1 MADISKIT
9 LPNGNTYNIDAVTID
24 GRSVDTSISKSNPT
38 ENIPTTAAVID
49 YIEDQ
54 PFGAGN
60 VNVVIESSAGNIFKN
75 KNINTILTAKV
86 YRNSEDITE
95 TATSFTWIKKNK
107 DGIIDT
113 EWSRTISGNTITIT
127 SEDILSKAVFECTV
141 TLPD

>member
-75 KNINTILTAKV
+75 KNINTILTAMV

>member
-1 MADISKIT
+1 MANISKIT
-9 LPNGNTYNIDAVTID
+9 LPDGNTYNIDAVSIG
-24 GRSVDTSISKSNPT
+24 GRTVDTSISKSSPT

-54 PFGAGN
+54 SFEAGN
-60 VNVVIESSAGNIFKN
+60 VSVVIESSAGNIFKN
-75 KNINTILTAKV
+75 KDINTILTAKV

-95 TATSFTWIKKNK
+95 TATSFTWVKKNK
-107 DGIIDT
+107 DGTIDT

-127 SEDILSKAVFECTV
+127 SEDILSKAIFECTV